1 MNEDE
6 SIEFLNEVA
15 FIAFPSVREWL
26 RSTDAPNESTRM
38 MVRALSDISRSDADA
53 VIDDWITGR
62 IEAPKY
68 LRDGFV
74 LHIRACALARRQKRW
89 EAEEAERKRQ
99 EERKPA
105 AERSVMRSIQTSQIW
120 TEHWLPLQAAVRL
133 GELDQASALH
143 QWYAIVGIKP
153 EYVRG

>member
-1 MNEDE
+1 MRYLDDLAPVRRYLELKAESERVTAELDALKPLITAALMEEDGE
-6 SIEFLNEVA
+6 EYVYSGFRFTLQRRTSYRYSE
-15 FIAFPSVREWL
+15 
-26 RSTDAPNESTRM
+26 
-38 MVRALSDISRSDADA
+38 
-53 VIDDWITGR
+53 R
-62 IEAPKY
+62 IQEMQQHVKK
-68 LRDGFV
+68 L
-74 LHIRACALARRQKRW
+74 
-89 EAEEAERKRQ
+89 KRQ

-153 EYVRG
+153 EHVRG